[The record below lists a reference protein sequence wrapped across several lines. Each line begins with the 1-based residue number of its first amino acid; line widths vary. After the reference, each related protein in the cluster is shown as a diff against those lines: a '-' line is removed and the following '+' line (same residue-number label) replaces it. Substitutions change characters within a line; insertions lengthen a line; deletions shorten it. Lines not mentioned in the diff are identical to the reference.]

1 MFTNVKNLSH
11 TSVRSRI
18 ATKQKLL
25 NAIKEDF
32 LDHVMSTK
40 FFIDNAVEKYQRSLK
55 KGDLCWAAK
64 RPFKIDFSSSEA
76 LLKVS
81 KRTYSVNEEDKIWLA
96 EETLSHSLSMYLIWS
111 FEEFEFF
118 LKRIYAFIGFMN
130 KTNWQGCDF
139 GTTVLK
145 DIKLNTYDEY
155 LSTVNKNSK
164 LSSTEILKRLRKICP
179 DIVNWEFSGI
189 RNLKNLHWRIAYLTL
204 IRHVLVHRTG
214 EVENTDKFE
223 KRLRNELGV
232 GNSKDFTAFLS
243 RMNAKYMQHS
253 DGRCHISLCDF
264 FKPLGTAKKCDELL
278 DTLQIHTEF
287 ICEAVKRESFK

>member
-1 MFTNVKNLSH
+1 MFTNVKKLGH

-18 ATKQKLL
+18 ATKQMLL

-32 LDHVMSTK
+32 LDHVMTTK
-40 FFIDNAVEKYQRSLK
+40 FFIDNAVKEYRYSSK
-55 KGDLCWAAK
+55 KDDLYWA
-64 RPFKIDFSSSEA
+64 FKKPIEIDFSSSKP

-96 EETLSHSLSMYLIWS
+96 EETLSHTLSIYLIWS
-111 FEEFEFF
+111 FEEFEIF

-130 KTNWQGCDF
+130 KSNWQGCDF
-139 GTTVLK
+139 GTTVLR
-145 DIKLNTYDEY
+145 DIKLTTFDEY
-155 LSTVNKNSK
+155 LSAVNKNSK

-189 RNLKNLHWRIAYLTL
+189 RNLKNLHWRIAYITL

-223 KRLRNELGV
+223 KRLRDELGV
-232 GNSKDFTAFLS
+232 GQNNNFTEFLS
-243 RMNAKYMQHS
+243 VINAKYMRHS
-253 DGRCHISLCDF
+253 EKRCHISLCDF
-264 FKPLGTAKKCDELL
+264 SKSSGIAKKCDDLL
-278 DTLQIHTEF
+278 DILQIYTEF

>member
-1 MFTNVKNLSH
+1 MFTNVKELSH
-11 TSVRSRI
+11 TSIRSRI

-32 LDHVMSTK
+32 LDHVMTTK
-40 FFIDNAVEKYQRSLK
+40 FFIDNAVKEYQHSSK
-55 KGDLCWAAK
+55 KGDLYWA
-64 RPFKIDFSSSEA
+64 FKKPIEIDFSSNEP

-96 EETLSHSLSMYLIWS
+96 EETLSHSLSIYLIWS
-111 FEEFEFF
+111 FEEFEIF
-118 LKRIYAFIGFMN
+118 LKRLYAFIGFMD
-130 KTNWQGCDF
+130 KSNWQGCDF
-139 GTTVLK
+139 GTAVLR
-145 DIKLNTYDEY
+145 DIKLTTYDEF

-179 DIVNWEFSGI
+179 NIVNWEFSGI
-189 RNLKNLHWRIAYLTL
+189 RNLKNLHWRIAYITL

-223 KRLRNELGV
+223 KRLRDELGV
-232 GNSKDFTAFLS
+232 GNSKDFAAFLS
-243 RMNAKYMQHS
+243 RMNAKYMQHLE
-253 DGRCHISLCDF
+253 GRCHISLCDF
-264 FKPLGTAKKCDELL
+264 FKPSGIAKKCDELL

-287 ICEAVKRESFK
+287 ICEAVKMESF